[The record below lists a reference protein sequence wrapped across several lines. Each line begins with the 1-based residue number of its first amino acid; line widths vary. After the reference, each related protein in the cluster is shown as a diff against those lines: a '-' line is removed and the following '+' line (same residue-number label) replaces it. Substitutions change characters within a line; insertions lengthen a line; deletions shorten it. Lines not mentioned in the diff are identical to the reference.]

1 MISKKIAIIGL
12 TGQSIFMKVKEFH
25 KDGETIQANKINI
38 EPGGK
43 GYNQAIACARFNMDV
58 SYLTSVGNDSYA
70 DECEQY
76 MIKENIKT
84 FFFKKEK
91 NTAVA
96 TILTNNKGDNQVTVF
111 KGASEDLSLEDL
123 NMFKQTIKQSDI
135 LLVQNEIPYNILKES
150 IKYAYDNNVYVIL
163 NPAPA
168 IYQLDELLPYINLL
182 IPNEVECNEI
192 FKKEY
197 DNITINNNLK
207 LIVTLG
213 SKGCLYIDKDTK
225 QYYPARNVNV
235 VDTTGAGDVF
245 CAAIASNILIN
256 NDIDEV
262 INFAITASSLHIQKE
277 YVMEAIPTLED
288 VKYML

>member
-70 DECEQY
+70 DVCEQY

-84 FFFKKEK
+84 FFSKKEK

>member
-12 TGQSIFMKVKEFH
+12 TGQSIFMKVNEFH
-25 KDGETIQANKINI
+25 KDGETIQANKITI

-84 FFFKKEK
+84 FYSKKEK

-192 FKKEY
+192 FKKDY

-213 SKGCLYIDKDTK
+213 SKGCLYINKDTK
-225 QYYPARNVNV
+225 KYYPARNVNV

-288 VKYML
+288 VKYIL